1 MKNIN
6 GFDPRPFH
14 LANNGAMAGF
24 AMGGA
29 PNSNIKAEL
38 KVPIASYDNRKMLFS
53 SGYGSDAKEFMRSCD
68 SKKSMTMGQK
78 FLHFDQSSN
87 RDDNDVPN
95 QHNNLPKSIA
105 DLCANTNILDKP
117 LCLASKQSSFPPR
130 PNKMPQLVSSMPQFY
145 NNAFFVPSTFVHH
158 QHHNHQHQGA
168 AVVQH
173 SKTCSRGPKYIR
185 PFMEQN

>member
-1 MKNIN
+1 MKDRRKLDLSVTPLDSSDQSNKQEQDRKTNNANAAKLMSTPKMKNIN

-14 LANNGAMAGF
+14 LANNGGLTGF
-24 AMGGA
+24 GIGNA

-87 RDDNDVPN
+87 RDENEVPN
-95 QHNNLPKSIA
+95 QLNNLPKSIA
-105 DLCANTNILDKP
+105 DLCANTNICDKP
-117 LCLASKQSSFPPR
+117 LYTSK
-130 PNKMPQLVSSMPQFY
+130 
-145 NNAFFVPSTFVHH
+145 
-158 QHHNHQHQGA
+158 
-168 AVVQH
+168 
-173 SKTCSRGPKYIR
+173 
-185 PFMEQN
+185 